1 MVVREIFLGA
11 QGSSTRRS
19 IPATNCFLPPQSL
32 ALRNLRV
39 EIGFCHVEP
48 TAAVRRAFKG
58 ENVVTMK
65 LGGVGATLSGCNTS
79 EGFGKDVESVGE
91 DIQDEAR
98 EAK

>member
-1 MVVREIFLGA
+1 
-11 QGSSTRRS
+11 
-19 IPATNCFLPPQSL
+19 
-32 ALRNLRV
+32 
-39 EIGFCHVEP
+39 
-48 TAAVRRAFKG
+48 VRRAFKG